1 MMNSM
6 NHWADAFEAM
16 PEQQFFKLIRLYLGE
31 VQTPYNRQR
40 LISQLASFIK
50 NAENTQSILSYL
62 DKKDITF
69 LTAIYLIPNV
79 SQQTLLDF
87 FSGIGISD
95 FYATLSN
102 LSERLIIYSTKDKYS
117 DNVCYHINPI
127 LFEPLKP
134 YLSIES
140 IFPEHKIENHFVEDS
155 FCLSQNFLAAFISYI
170 RINKIGCKNDGTI
183 KKNDF
188 TKLEEIFLEQICY
201 LQLLVNAFLNLSLLK
216 DDGKSFILNNSRI
229 EEFAKLSQFEQYSLL
244 CVASCCHFSR
254 EGLRKYAQLLMN
266 VLNSIPEEGFS
277 AKEVLRLLVLASTQK
292 ENKSSFGAKS
302 RFSQILEQTKI
313 KEQSENSNQ
322 ESNVSANLFEVMIES
337 AISFGLLTF
346 SGTTENGTKIYKKN
360 KLPELIPITDNIPK
374 VLNIDSSFTVTLMPG
389 LSLDSL
395 LPLLSFISIK
405 KSGIVT
411 EFEITRQSI
420 SVGFDEGWNP
430 NSIFSE
436 LEKFINYEL
445 PQNLKINV
453 LEWYKSY
460 NSARLFSGYVLKV
473 TDSNIAIAENN
484 PKIKKYIKEKL
495 AEGIYLLDISID
507 SDIKTFI
514 KDSGLD
520 FLGKIQQA
528 EPSPENLSFPK
539 LFENPSVLISLEE
552 TLKSS
557 NKKTLNVKESHQK
570 ITKLEELVKQKEISQ
585 QQKESLLYKISN
597 RLILSENQL
606 NSTSIRTEILEAD
619 GMDFAGKNHLIEVAI
634 KEDDMME
641 LTFPSGNS
649 SGFFTIVGKPL
660 KIVKQVGESIVEFQ
674 CEPSKE
680 IENFLISKITHLKR
694 IHF

>member
-1 MMNSM
+1 MNSM

-31 VQTPYNRQR
+31 VQTPYNKQR

-87 FSGIGISD
+87 FSGIGLSD

-660 KIVKQVGESIVEFQ
+660 KIVKKVGESIVEFQ

>member
-1 MMNSM
+1 MNSM

-16 PEQQFFKLIRLYLGE
+16 PEEQFFKLIRLYLGE
-31 VQTPYNRQR
+31 VQTPYNKQR

-277 AKEVLRLLVLASTQK
+277 AKEVLKLLVLASTQK
-292 ENKSSFGAKS
+292 ENKSSFGTKS
-302 RFSQILEQTKI
+302 RFLQILEQTKI

-460 NSARLFSGYVLKV
+460 SSARLFSGYVLKV

-528 EPSPENLSFPK
+528 EPSPESLSFPK

-557 NKKTLNVKESHQK
+557 NKKILNVKESHQK

>member
-16 PEQQFFKLIRLYLGE
+16 PEEQFFKLIRLYLGE

-95 FYATLSN
+95 FYTTLSN

-292 ENKSSFGAKS
+292 ENKSSFGTKS

-360 KLPELIPITDNIPK
+360 KLSELIPITDNIPK

-539 LFENPSVLISLEE
+539 LFENPSVLVSLEE

-660 KIVKQVGESIVEFQ
+660 KIVKKVGESIVEFQ

>member
-1 MMNSM
+1 MNSM

-87 FSGIGISD
+87 FSGIGLSD

-117 DNVCYHINPI
+117 NNVCYHINPI
-127 LFEPLKP
+127 LFEPLKS

-292 ENKSSFGAKS
+292 ENKSSFGTKS

-445 PQNLKINV
+445 TQNLKINV

-460 NSARLFSGYVLKV
+460 SSARLFSGYVLKV

-528 EPSPENLSFPK
+528 EPPLENLSFPK

-557 NKKTLNVKESHQK
+557 NKKILNVKESHQK

>member
-1 MMNSM
+1 MNSM

-31 VQTPYNRQR
+31 VQTPYNKQR

-277 AKEVLRLLVLASTQK
+277 AKEILRLLVLASTQK
-292 ENKSSFGAKS
+292 ENKSSFGTKS

-436 LEKFINYEL
+436 LEKFINYDL

-460 NSARLFSGYVLKV
+460 SSARLFSGYVLKV

-507 SDIKTFI
+507 SDIKIFI

-528 EPSPENLSFPK
+528 EPSPESLSFPK

>member
-254 EGLRKYAQLLMN
+254 EGLRKNAQLLMN

-436 LEKFINYEL
+436 LEKFINYDL

-460 NSARLFSGYVLKV
+460 SSARLFSGYVLKV

-528 EPSPENLSFPK
+528 EPFQENLSFPK

-557 NKKTLNVKESHQK
+557 NKKILNVKESHQK

>member
-16 PEQQFFKLIRLYLGE
+16 PEEQFFKLIRLYLGE
-31 VQTPYNRQR
+31 VQTPYNKQR

-87 FSGIGISD
+87 FSGIGLSD

-292 ENKSSFGAKS
+292 ENKSSFGTKS

-557 NKKTLNVKESHQK
+557 NKKILNVKESHQK

-660 KIVKQVGESIVEFQ
+660 KIVKKVGESIVEFQ

>member
-1 MMNSM
+1 MNSM

-140 IFPEHKIENHFVEDS
+140 IFPEYKIENHFVEDS

-436 LEKFINYEL
+436 LEKFINYDL

-528 EPSPENLSFPK
+528 EPSTENLSFPK

-557 NKKTLNVKESHQK
+557 NKKILNVKESHQK

>member
-16 PEQQFFKLIRLYLGE
+16 PEEQFFKLIRLYLGE

-140 IFPEHKIENHFVEDS
+140 IFPEYKIENHFVEDS

-266 VLNSIPEEGFS
+266 VLNSIPEEGFT

-460 NSARLFSGYVLKV
+460 SSARLFSGYVLKV

-528 EPSPENLSFPK
+528 EPPLENLSFPK

>member
-1 MMNSM
+1 MNSM

-277 AKEVLRLLVLASTQK
+277 AKEVLRLLVLDSTQK

-436 LEKFINYEL
+436 LERFINYDL

-528 EPSPENLSFPK
+528 EPSPESLSFPK

>member
-1 MMNSM
+1 MNSI

-31 VQTPYNRQR
+31 VQTPYNKQR

-140 IFPEHKIENHFVEDS
+140 IFPEHKIEDHFVEDS

-292 ENKSSFGAKS
+292 ENKSSFGTKS

-528 EPSPENLSFPK
+528 EPSTENLSFPK

>member
-436 LEKFINYEL
+436 LEKFINYDL

-460 NSARLFSGYVLKV
+460 SSARLFSGYVLKV

-528 EPSPENLSFPK
+528 EPSPESLSFPK
-539 LFENPSVLISLEE
+539 LFENPSVLVSLEE

>member
-16 PEQQFFKLIRLYLGE
+16 PEEQFFKLIRLYLGE

-95 FYATLSN
+95 FYTTLSN

-539 LFENPSVLISLEE
+539 LFENPSVLVSLEE

-660 KIVKQVGESIVEFQ
+660 KIVKKVGESIVEFQ

>member
-660 KIVKQVGESIVEFQ
+660 KIVKKVGESIVEFQ

>member
-1 MMNSM
+1 MNSM

-16 PEQQFFKLIRLYLGE
+16 PEEQFFKLIRLYLGE
-31 VQTPYNRQR
+31 VQTPYNKQR

-69 LTAIYLIPNV
+69 LTAIYLIPNA

-460 NSARLFSGYVLKV
+460 SSARLFSGYVLKV

-528 EPSPENLSFPK
+528 EPSLENLSFPK

-660 KIVKQVGESIVEFQ
+660 KIVKKVGESIVEFQ
-674 CEPSKE
+674 SEPSKE

>member
-16 PEQQFFKLIRLYLGE
+16 PEEQFFKLIRLYLGE
-31 VQTPYNRQR
+31 VQTPYNKQR

-50 NAENTQSILSYL
+50 NAENTQAILSYL
-62 DKKDITF
+62 DQKDITF
-69 LTAIYLIPNV
+69 ITAIYLIPNV

-117 DNVCYHINPI
+117 DNVFYHINPI
-127 LFEPLKP
+127 LFESLKP

-140 IFPEHKIENHFVEDS
+140 IFTEHEIVNYSMEDS

-188 TKLEEIFLEQICY
+188 TKLEEIFSEQIGY

-216 DDGKSFILNNSRI
+216 DDGKSFVLNNSRI
-229 EEFAKLSQFEQYSLL
+229 EEFAKLSQSEQYSLL

-254 EGLRKYAQLLMN
+254 EGLRKHAQLLMN
-266 VLNSIPEEGFS
+266 VLNSIPEQGFS
-277 AKEVLRLLVLASTQK
+277 AKEILRLLVLASTQK
-292 ENKSSFGAKS
+292 EKQSTFIGKS

-313 KEQSENSNQ
+313 KEQSENQNQ
-322 ESNVSANLFEVMIES
+322 ESNISANLFEMMIES

-346 SGTTENGTKIYKKN
+346 FGTTENGTKIYKKN
-360 KLPELIPITDNIPK
+360 KLPELISISDNIPK

-389 LSLDSL
+389 LSLDLL
-395 LPLLSFISIK
+395 LPLLSFLSIK

-436 LEKFINYEL
+436 LEKFINYDL
-445 PQNLKINV
+445 PQNFKINV

-495 AEGIYLLDISID
+495 ADGIYLLDISID
-507 SDIKTFI
+507 SDIKMFI
-514 KDSGLD
+514 KESGLD

-528 EPSPENLSFPK
+528 EPSIERLTFPR
-539 LFENPSVLISLEE
+539 LFENPSLFLSLEE
-552 TLKSS
+552 SLDPN
-557 NKKTLNVKESHQK
+557 NKKIVSIKEGHQK
-570 ITKLEELVKQKEISQ
+570 ITKLEEIVRQKEISQ
-585 QQKESLLYKISN
+585 QQKENLLYKISN

-606 NSTSIRTEILEAD
+606 DSTSVRTEILEAD
-619 GMDFAGKNHLIEVAI
+619 GMDFAGKNHLIEIAI
-634 KEDDMME
+634 KEEDMME

>member
-1 MMNSM
+1 MNSI

-16 PEQQFFKLIRLYLGE
+16 PEEQFFKLIRLYLGE
-31 VQTPYNRQR
+31 VQTPYNKQR

-266 VLNSIPEEGFS
+266 VLNSIPEEGFA

-313 KEQSENSNQ
+313 KEQSETSNQ

-460 NSARLFSGYVLKV
+460 SSARLFSGFVLKV

-528 EPSPENLSFPK
+528 EPSQESLSFPK

-557 NKKTLNVKESHQK
+557 NKKILNVKESHQK

>member
-1 MMNSM
+1 MNSM

-16 PEQQFFKLIRLYLGE
+16 PEEQFFKLIRLYLGE

-87 FSGIGISD
+87 FSGIGLSD

-460 NSARLFSGYVLKV
+460 SSARLFSGYVLKV

>member
-1 MMNSM
+1 MMNSI

-16 PEQQFFKLIRLYLGE
+16 PEEQFFKLIRLYLGE
-31 VQTPYNRQR
+31 VQTPYNKQR

-266 VLNSIPEEGFS
+266 VLNSIPEEGFA

-313 KEQSENSNQ
+313 KEQSETSNQ

-460 NSARLFSGYVLKV
+460 SSARLFSGFVLKV

-528 EPSPENLSFPK
+528 EPSQESLSFPK

-557 NKKTLNVKESHQK
+557 NKKILNVKESHQK

>member
-1 MMNSM
+1 MNSM

-16 PEQQFFKLIRLYLGE
+16 PEEQFFKLIRLYLGE
-31 VQTPYNRQR
+31 VQTPYNKQR

-87 FSGIGISD
+87 FSGIGLSD

-244 CVASCCHFSR
+244 CVASCWHFSR

-436 LEKFINYEL
+436 LEKFINYDL

-460 NSARLFSGYVLKV
+460 SSARLFSGYVLKV

-528 EPSPENLSFPK
+528 EPSLENLSFPK

-557 NKKTLNVKESHQK
+557 NKKTLNIKESHQK

>member
-16 PEQQFFKLIRLYLGE
+16 PEEQFFKLIRLYLGE

-140 IFPEHKIENHFVEDS
+140 VFPEHKIENHFVEDS

-436 LEKFINYEL
+436 LEKFINYDL

-460 NSARLFSGYVLKV
+460 SSARLFSGYVLKV

-528 EPSPENLSFPK
+528 EPSLENLSFPK

>member
-1 MMNSM
+1 MNSM

-460 NSARLFSGYVLKV
+460 SSARLFSGYVLKV

-507 SDIKTFI
+507 SDIKIFI

-539 LFENPSVLISLEE
+539 LFENPSVLISLGE

>member
-140 IFPEHKIENHFVEDS
+140 IFPEHKIEDHFVEDS

-460 NSARLFSGYVLKV
+460 SSARLFSGYVLKV

-528 EPSPENLSFPK
+528 EPFQENLSFPK

-557 NKKTLNVKESHQK
+557 NKKILNVKESHQK

-649 SGFFTIVGKPL
+649 SGFFTIVGKPI

>member
-1 MMNSM
+1 MNSM

-16 PEQQFFKLIRLYLGE
+16 PEEQFFKLIRLYLGE

-79 SQQTLLDF
+79 SQQILLDF

-514 KDSGLD
+514 KESGLD

-528 EPSPENLSFPK
+528 EPSTENLSFPK

>member
-1 MMNSM
+1 MNSM

-436 LEKFINYEL
+436 LEKFINYDL

-460 NSARLFSGYVLKV
+460 SSARLFSGYVLKV

-528 EPSPENLSFPK
+528 EPSLENLSFPK

-557 NKKTLNVKESHQK
+557 NKKRLNVKESHQK

>member
-1 MMNSM
+1 MNSM

-16 PEQQFFKLIRLYLGE
+16 PEEQFFKLIRLYLGE
-31 VQTPYNRQR
+31 VQTPYNKQR

-87 FSGIGISD
+87 FSGIGLSD

-292 ENKSSFGAKS
+292 ENKSSFGTKS

-436 LEKFINYEL
+436 LEKFINYDL

-557 NKKTLNVKESHQK
+557 NKKILNVKESHQK

-660 KIVKQVGESIVEFQ
+660 KIVKKVGESIVEFQ

>member
-1 MMNSM
+1 MNSM

-31 VQTPYNRQR
+31 VQTPYNKQR

-87 FSGIGISD
+87 FSGIGLSD

-436 LEKFINYEL
+436 LEKFINYDL

-660 KIVKQVGESIVEFQ
+660 KIVKKVGESIVEFQ

>member
-1 MMNSM
+1 MNSM

-292 ENKSSFGAKS
+292 ENKSSFGTKS

-460 NSARLFSGYVLKV
+460 SSARLFSGYVLKV

-539 LFENPSVLISLEE
+539 LFENPSVLVSLEE

-649 SGFFTIVGKPL
+649 SGFFTIVGKPI

>member
-1 MMNSM
+1 MNSM

-16 PEQQFFKLIRLYLGE
+16 PEEQFFKLIRLYLGE
-31 VQTPYNRQR
+31 VQTPYNKQR

-277 AKEVLRLLVLASTQK
+277 AKEILRLLVLASTQK
-292 ENKSSFGAKS
+292 ENKSSFGTKS

-436 LEKFINYEL
+436 LEKFINYDL

-460 NSARLFSGYVLKV
+460 SSARLFSGYVLKV

-528 EPSPENLSFPK
+528 EPFLENLSFPK

-660 KIVKQVGESIVEFQ
+660 KIVKKVGESIVEFQ
-674 CEPSKE
+674 SEPSKE

>member
-1 MMNSM
+1 MNSM

-16 PEQQFFKLIRLYLGE
+16 PEEQFFKLIRLYLGE
-31 VQTPYNRQR
+31 VQTPYNKQR

-292 ENKSSFGAKS
+292 ENKSSFGTKS

-436 LEKFINYEL
+436 LEKFINYDL

-528 EPSPENLSFPK
+528 EPSLENLSFPK

-557 NKKTLNVKESHQK
+557 NKKILNVKESHQK

>member
-292 ENKSSFGAKS
+292 ENKSSFGTKS

-436 LEKFINYEL
+436 LEKFINYDL

-460 NSARLFSGYVLKV
+460 SSARLFSGYVLKV

>member
-16 PEQQFFKLIRLYLGE
+16 PEEQFFKLIRLYLGE
-31 VQTPYNRQR
+31 VQTPYNKQR

-292 ENKSSFGAKS
+292 ENKSSFGTKS

-460 NSARLFSGYVLKV
+460 SSARLFSGYVLKV

-528 EPSPENLSFPK
+528 EPSLENLSFPK

-660 KIVKQVGESIVEFQ
+660 KIVKHVGESIVEFQ

>member
-1 MMNSM
+1 MNSM

-127 LFEPLKP
+127 LFESLKP

-140 IFPEHKIENHFVEDS
+140 IFTEHKIVNYSMEDS

-188 TKLEEIFLEQICY
+188 TKLEEIFSEQIGY

-216 DDGKSFILNNSRI
+216 DDGKSFVLNNSRI
-229 EEFAKLSQFEQYSLL
+229 EEFAKLSQSEQYSLL

-254 EGLRKYAQLLMN
+254 EGLRKHAQLLMN
-266 VLNSIPEEGFS
+266 VLNSIPEQGFS
-277 AKEVLRLLVLASTQK
+277 AKEILRLLVLASTQK
-292 ENKSSFGAKS
+292 EKQSTFIGKS

-313 KEQSENSNQ
+313 KEQSENQNQ
-322 ESNVSANLFEVMIES
+322 ESNISANLFEMMIES

-346 SGTTENGTKIYKKN
+346 FGTTENGTKIYKKN
-360 KLPELIPITDNIPK
+360 KLPELISISDNIPK

-389 LSLDSL
+389 LSLDLL
-395 LPLLSFISIK
+395 LPLLSFLSIK

-436 LEKFINYEL
+436 LEKFINYDL
-445 PQNLKINV
+445 PQNFKINV

-495 AEGIYLLDISID
+495 ADGIYLLDISLD
-507 SDIKTFI
+507 SDIKMFI
-514 KDSGLD
+514 KESGLD

-528 EPSPENLSFPK
+528 EPSIERLTFPR
-539 LFENPSVLISLEE
+539 LFENSSLILSLEE
-552 TLKSS
+552 RLDPN
-557 NKKTLNVKESHQK
+557 NKKIVSIKEGHQK
-570 ITKLEELVKQKEISQ
+570 ITKLEEIVRQKEISQ
-585 QQKESLLYKISN
+585 QQKENLLYKISN

-606 NSTSIRTEILEAD
+606 DSTSVRTEILEAD
-619 GMDFAGKNHLIEVAI
+619 GMDFAGKNHLIEIAI
-634 KEDDMME
+634 KEEDMME

>member
-1 MMNSM
+1 MMNSI

-460 NSARLFSGYVLKV
+460 SSARLFSGFVLKV

-528 EPSPENLSFPK
+528 EPSPESLSFPK

-660 KIVKQVGESIVEFQ
+660 KILKQVGESIVEFQ

>member
-1 MMNSM
+1 MNSM

-16 PEQQFFKLIRLYLGE
+16 PEEQFFKLIRLYLGE

-87 FSGIGISD
+87 FSGIGLSD

-292 ENKSSFGAKS
+292 ENKSSFGTKS

-436 LEKFINYEL
+436 LEKFINYDL

-460 NSARLFSGYVLKV
+460 SSARLFSGYVLKV

-528 EPSPENLSFPK
+528 EPPLENLSFPK

>member
-16 PEQQFFKLIRLYLGE
+16 PEEQFFKLIRLYLGE
-31 VQTPYNRQR
+31 VQTPYNKQR

-229 EEFAKLSQFEQYSLL
+229 EDFAKLSQFEQYSLL

-313 KEQSENSNQ
+313 KEQSETSNQ

-436 LEKFINYEL
+436 LEKFINYDL

-528 EPSPENLSFPK
+528 EPSLENLSFPK

>member
-16 PEQQFFKLIRLYLGE
+16 PEEQFFKLIRLYLGE
-31 VQTPYNRQR
+31 VQTPYNKQR

-69 LTAIYLIPNV
+69 LTAIYLIPNA

-460 NSARLFSGYVLKV
+460 SSARLFSGYVLKV

-528 EPSPENLSFPK
+528 EPSLENLSFPK

-660 KIVKQVGESIVEFQ
+660 KIVKKVGESIVEFQ
-674 CEPSKE
+674 SEPSKE

>member
-1 MMNSM
+1 MNSM

-16 PEQQFFKLIRLYLGE
+16 PEEQFFKLIRLYLGE
-31 VQTPYNRQR
+31 VQTPYNKQR

-229 EEFAKLSQFEQYSLL
+229 EEFVKLSQFEQYSLL

-436 LEKFINYEL
+436 LEKFINYDL

-460 NSARLFSGYVLKV
+460 SSARLFSGYVLKV

>member
-1 MMNSM
+1 MNSM

-16 PEQQFFKLIRLYLGE
+16 PEEQFFKLIRLYLGE

-292 ENKSSFGAKS
+292 ENKSSFGTKS

-460 NSARLFSGYVLKV
+460 SSARLFSGYVLKV

-660 KIVKQVGESIVEFQ
+660 KIVKKVGESIVEFQ